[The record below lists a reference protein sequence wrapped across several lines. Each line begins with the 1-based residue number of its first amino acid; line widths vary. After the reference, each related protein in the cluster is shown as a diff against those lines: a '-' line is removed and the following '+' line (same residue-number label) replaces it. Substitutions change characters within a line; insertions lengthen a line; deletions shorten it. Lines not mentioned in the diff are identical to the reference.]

1 MDSRHPTR
9 CRRSASPA
17 SGALPRPSPRGRRR
31 SASWSGAVPRRWG
44 SRSPS
49 RSRSGPRLP
58 GPTWA
63 RRASSPRK
71 GVRGGRKVPNR
82 LACSPLPLVSA
93 ALPSP
98 LPTKLNLGCGQF
110 PLSGF
115 LNVDVEKHAKA
126 DVYLDLD
133 DLRNY
138 ELFPSCHFEIIVMD
152 HVLEHL
158 DDVFGVLIAVHRL
171 LKPGGRLEIRVPHFS
186 RGITHPE
193 HRHGFDV
200 TFPEYMRPG
209 FQGGYIGVPLELDSM
224 RLDYMIR
231 WDLKGVAVRSWQLP
245 ILKAMNGLVSWL
257 ANM

>member
-1 MDSRHPTR
+1 M
-9 CRRSASPA
+9 SA
-17 SGALPRPSPRGRRR
+17 
-31 SASWSGAVPRRWG
+31 
-44 SRSPS
+44 
-49 RSRSGPRLP
+49 
-58 GPTWA
+58 T
-63 RRASSPRK
+63 
-71 GVRGGRKVPNR
+71 
-82 LACSPLPLVSA
+82 
-93 ALPSP
+93 LPSP

-200 TFPEYMRPG
+200 TFPEYMRPA
-209 FQGGYIGVPLELDSM
+209 FSGGYIGVALELESM

-231 WDLKGVAVRSWQLP
+231 WDLKEVAVRPWQVP
-245 ILKAMNGLVSWL
+245 ILKMVNRVVSGL
-257 ANM
+257 ANLQPYACSRFWCTWVGGFEQIEFVFRKAA